1 MAFAIGSDSLG
12 KLIHIR
18 DQVYICTDGKP
29 TMPVGPSLLLQLDP
43 LIDQYRAWLVKGGIM
58 VAAFVG
64 TYLLGRVLLVPPV
77 VRAVASRNP
86 DNQTLVGAITLY
98 LRVAW
103 AVFAVLVAITAA
115 GFGGVAFG
123 SGVILAAATLAL
135 GIAGQDVIGN
145 FVSGVFLVA
154 DPDFNVGDYIEWNDR
169 AGTIDSIALRIT
181 RMRTPDGEII
191 VVPNTEL
198 ATAAVRHPYSE
209 NRYRI
214 RQRFVVGYDDRL
226 DAVRQML
233 VTEATAGERVLKE
246 PEPVANV
253 TDLGPNAI
261 EITVMFWV
269 GDPKNKNIAS
279 IKTNFATRAK
289 QRLLSE
295 DVDLAPAGTQE
306 LSGGLSITQSDPD
319 E

>member
-1 MAFAIGSDSLG
+1 MS
-12 KLIHIR
+12 
-18 DQVYICTDGKP
+18 
-29 TMPVGPSLLLQLDP
+29 VGFGLLLQLDP
-43 LIDQYRAWLVKGGIM
+43 LLDQYRVWLLKGAIFLS
-58 VAAFVG
+58 AFFG
-64 TYLLGRVLLVPPV
+64 TYLLGRIVIVPPI
-77 VRAVASRNP
+77 VRAVTTRNP

-98 LRVAW
+98 LRVALVVL
-103 AVFAVLVAITAA
+103 AVPVAITAA

-123 SGVILAAATLAL
+123 SGVVLAAATLAL
-135 GIAGQDVIGN
+135 GIAGQAVIGN

-154 DPDFNVGDYIEWNDR
+154 DPDFSVGDYIEWDDR
-169 AGTIDSIALRIT
+169 AGTIDRIALRVT
-181 RMRTPDGEII
+181 RIRTPAGEVI

-209 NRYRI
+209 NRYRVT
-214 RQRFVVGYDDRL
+214 QRLVVGYDDRI

-233 VTEATAGERVLKE
+233 VDEATAGERVLDE

-253 TDLGPNAI
+253 TDLGPGAI
-261 EITVMFWV
+261 ELTVWFWV

-279 IKTNFATRAK
+279 IRTNFAARAK

-295 DVDLAPAGTQE
+295 GVDLAPAGTQE
-306 LSGGLSITQSDPD
+306 LSGELSITQTETD

>member
-1 MAFAIGSDSLG
+1 MS
-12 KLIHIR
+12 
-18 DQVYICTDGKP
+18 
-29 TMPVGPSLLLQLDP
+29 VGPSLLLQLDP
-43 LIDQYRAWLVKGGIM
+43 LIDQYRAWLVKGGILLI
-58 VAAFVG
+58 AFFG
-64 TYLLGRVLLVPPV
+64 TYLLGRILLLPPV

-86 DNQTLVGAITLY
+86 DNQTLVSAITLY
-98 LRVAW
+98 LRVAL
-103 AVFAVLVAITAA
+103 AVFAVPVAVTAA

-169 AGTIDSIALRIT
+169 AGTIDRIALRIT
-181 RMRTPDGEII
+181 RMRTPDGEVI

-209 NRYRI
+209 DRYRV
-214 RQRFVVGYDDRL
+214 RQRVVVGYDDRI

-233 VTEATAGERVLKE
+233 VNEATAGERVLNE

-253 TDLGPNAI
+253 TDLGPSAI
-261 EITVMFWV
+261 EITVLFWV

-279 IKTNFATRAK
+279 IRTNFATRAK
-289 QRLLSE
+289 QRLLSAG
-295 DVDLAPAGTQE
+295 VNLAPADTKE
-306 LSGGLSITQSDPD
+306 LSGGLSITRPD
-319 E
+319 TAE